1 MTQYGF
7 MFDMNRCYACQAC
20 SIACNDIEPG
30 AEKWMTVY
38 EWEKGTFPN
47 IRLNALAFPCAHC
60 EDPSCMKVCPNGAIY
75 KEDEFGAVLV
85 DQDKCEGCRKC
96 YEACPYGS
104 PKFASD
110 EQGAKMSKCT
120 MCVDRLAEGMQPAC
134 TASCPLRAFDFGP
147 LDELIEKYG
156 DVRQCE
162 GMPAPDAT
170 KPAFIIWNPR
180 EKTPLIPYD
189 VDEAIRLNQQRG
201 DLGTMF
207 ESEEDLTT
215 FDEGTIRRDELVMK
229 HANNAELMRATRND
243 ME

>member
-1 MTQYGF
+1 
-7 MFDMNRCYACQAC
+7 
-20 SIACNDIEPG
+20 
-30 AEKWMTVY
+30 
-38 EWEKGTFPN
+38 
-47 IRLNALAFPCAHC
+47 
-60 EDPSCMKVCPNGAIY
+60 MKVCPNGAIY

-147 LDELIEKYG
+147 LDELIEEYG

-180 EKTPLIPYD
+180 EKTQLIPYD

-229 HANNAELMRATRND
+229 HASNAELMRATRND
-243 ME
+243 MA

>member
-20 SIACNDIEPG
+20 SIACKDWNDIEPG

-134 TASCPLRAFDFGP
+134 PARRAHREVRRRAPMRGHARAGRDQARFHHLEPTREDAAHPL
-147 LDELIEKYG
+147 
-156 DVRQCE
+156 
-162 GMPAPDAT
+162 
-170 KPAFIIWNPR
+170 
-180 EKTPLIPYD
+180 
-189 VDEAIRLNQQRG
+189 
-201 DLGTMF
+201 
-207 ESEEDLTT
+207 
-215 FDEGTIRRDELVMK
+215 
-229 HANNAELMRATRND
+229 
-243 ME
+243 